1 MKKDLMEFKTP
12 YSKGNKFRRLVW
24 SMVWICFAR
33 PFPRSMAM
41 GWKRMLLRAFGAK
54 IAPTAMVYATAH
66 VFQPW
71 LLIMDDYACL
81 AEGVDCYNTVLVR
94 IGRNATVSQRAFLCT
109 AGHDISDPYHHQTDA
124 SIVIEDRAWVCA
136 EAFIGQGVTIG
147 EGAVCAARAVVVKDV
162 ESWTVVG
169 GNPAKFIRK
178 RVLNYE

>member
-1 MKKDLMEFKTP
+1 MEFKTP

-24 SMVWICFAR
+24 SMVWTCFAR

-94 IGRNATVSQRAFLCT
+94 IGRMLQLVNGLSFAR
-109 AGHDISDPYHHQTDA
+109 
-124 SIVIEDRAWVCA
+124 
-136 EAFIGQGVTIG
+136 QGTIYQIHIII
-147 EGAVCAARAVVVKDV
+147 KP
-162 ESWTVVG
+162 T
-169 GNPAKFIRK
+169 
-178 RVLNYE
+178 LLL